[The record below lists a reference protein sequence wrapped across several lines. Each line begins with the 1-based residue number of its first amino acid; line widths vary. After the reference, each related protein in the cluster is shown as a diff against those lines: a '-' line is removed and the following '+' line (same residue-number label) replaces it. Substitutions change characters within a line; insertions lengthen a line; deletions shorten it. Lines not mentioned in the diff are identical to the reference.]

1 MCRYDHIGDALNHT
15 FSPSDRSMVHEPQ
28 PMPRFDNPPVVETVM
43 GVFFR
48 PLAGFTIAERSIFW
62 SQLPS
67 EFPAVEEKP
76 PVDEVQESFDEN
88 TINAAGIRWQIE
100 EFPPVRLW
108 AKSDDRRHT
117 LQIQQNVLFVNWE
130 RNPDGTDRYWHYGQ
144 RCATSIRNWK
154 SLRNIWRKS
163 KSGNWLRQHLL
174 SPISTTLKLNLRK
187 ITLAHFNHC

>member
-62 SQLPS
+62 SQLRS

-117 LQIQQNVLFVNWE
+117 LQIQQNALFVNWE

-144 RCATSIRNWK
+144 RRGLQSETGKACGIFGGKANREIGSD
-154 SLRNIWRKS
+154 NIFC
-163 KSGNWLRQHLL
+163 HLYQ
-174 SPISTTLKLNLRK
+174 P
-187 ITLAHFNHC
+187 H